1 MKVKVRVRLRVKAK
15 AKAKATERAAG
26 QEEEEPM
33 ARFLLHRPPPVP
45 LPDSSG
51 SFPLFTLSVAALLT
65 VAFLPL
71 PSVASADLFRLVYKG
86 CSNQTVGGG
95 SAALTAL
102 SSNLTSQADSSK
114 FYQAT
119 ASSVDS
125 EPSFLGLFQC
135 RGDLSASDCSACV
148 ARILPMWSSLCS
160 SDSAAV
166 RVQLTG
172 CYTLYQVS
180 GFPQVPGTE
189 LLYKECGSGSSGDD
203 FEGRRDTAF
212 AQLQSGV
219 TGGGGFYA
227 TSYGSVY
234 ALAQCEGDLSASDC
248 SDCVMQASQKS
259 KAECG
264 GAASGQVYLNK
275 CYISY
280 RYYANGVATNGDGG
294 GESSV
299 GGQTGKTVAI
309 VVGATAGAGFLIIC
323 FLFARSVMKKKDN
336 EW

>member
-1 MKVKVRVRLRVKAK
+1 
-15 AKAKATERAAG
+15 
-26 QEEEEPM
+26 M
-33 ARFLLHRPPPVP
+33 ACFLLHRPPLA

-51 SFPLFTLSVAALLT
+51 SFRVFALSLAALLA

-71 PSVASADLFRLVYKG
+71 PSVVPADLFRLVYKG

-95 SAALTAL
+95 SAALDAL
-102 SSNLTSQADSSK
+102 ASNLTSQADSSK
-114 FYQAT
+114 FYQAA
-119 ASSVDS
+119 ASSADGG
-125 EPSFLGLFQC
+125 PSFLGLFQC

-148 ARILPMWSSLCS
+148 ARVLPMWSSLCGA
-160 SDSAAV
+160 DSAAV

-172 CYTLYQVS
+172 CYALYQVS

-189 LLYKECGSGSSGDD
+189 LLYKACGSGGSGDD

-219 TGGGGFYA
+219 AGGGGFYA

-234 ALAQCEGDLSASDC
+234 ALAQCEGDLAASDC
-248 SDCVMQASQKS
+248 SDCVTQAIQKS

-264 GAASGQVYLNK
+264 GSASGQVYLNK

-280 RYYANGVATNGDGG
+280 RSNREDGG
-294 GESSV
+294 HRCGSYGR
-299 GGQTGKTVAI
+299 GGVLDHLLL
-309 VVGATAGAGFLIIC
+309 V
-323 FLFARSVMKKKDN
+323 R
-336 EW
+336 

>member
-1 MKVKVRVRLRVKAK
+1 
-15 AKAKATERAAG
+15 
-26 QEEEEPM
+26 M
-33 ARFLLHRPPPVP
+33 ACFLLYRPPLA

-51 SFPLFTLSVAALLT
+51 SFRVFALSLAALLA

-71 PSVASADLFRLVYKG
+71 PSVVPADLFRLVYKG

-95 SAALTAL
+95 SAALDAL
-102 SSNLTSQADSSK
+102 ASNLTSHADSSK
-114 FYQAT
+114 FYQAA
-119 ASSVDS
+119 ASSADGG
-125 EPSFLGLFQC
+125 PSFLGLFQC

-148 ARILPMWSSLCS
+148 ARVLPMWSSLCG
-160 SDSAAV
+160 SDSASV

-172 CYTLYQVS
+172 CYALYQVS

-189 LLYKECGSGSSGDD
+189 LLYKACGSGGSGVGGDD

-219 TGGGGFYA
+219 AGGGGFYA

-234 ALAQCEGDLSASDC
+234 ALAQCEGDLAASDC
-248 SDCVMQASQKS
+248 SDCVTQAIQKS

-264 GAASGQVYLNK
+264 GSASGQVYLNK

-294 GESSV
+294 GD

-309 VVGATAGAGFLIIC
+309 VVGATAGVGFLIIC
-323 FLFARSVMKKKDN
+323 FLFARSVMKKNDGD
-336 EW
+336 